1 MTRFEA
7 FLDTFF
13 NASVMQ
19 RYLPNIIEGF
29 FITCGIATLVV
40 ISGLAL
46 GLALAVLRSYRFR
59 LINVL
64 IVIFVDLLR
73 ALPPLVLI
81 LILYFGLPN
90 LGLTLSGFVVLWLVL
105 TLVLAAFAEEIF
117 WAGIL
122 SVDQGQWAAARS
134 TGLGFFQTLTY
145 VILPQA
151 IRLTIAPLTNRTIA
165 ITKNTALGMVIGV
178 GELLNQAT
186 TAQSFAGNATP
197 LLMATVAYLILF
209 IPVVYLGRWIETR
222 FAWRRA

>member
-13 NASVMQ
+13 NVAVMQ
-19 RYLPNIIEGF
+19 RYLPDILSGF
-29 FITCGIATLVV
+29 LVTCGIAILVV
-40 ISGLAL
+40 LTGLAIGVL
-46 GLALAVLRSYRFR
+46 LAVLRSYRFAWVNF
-59 LINVL
+59 LI
-64 IVIFVDLLR
+64 IVFVDLLR

-90 LGLTLSGFVVLWLVL
+90 LGLTLSGYVVLWLVL
-105 TLVLAAFAEEIF
+105 SLVLAAFAEEIF

-122 SVDQGQWAAARS
+122 SVDAGQWLAARS
-134 TGLGFFQTLTY
+134 AGLGFFQTMIY
-145 VILPQA
+145 IILPQA
-151 IRLTIAPLTNRTIA
+151 VRLTIAPLTNRTIA

-197 LLMATVAYLILF
+197 LMMATIAYLILF
-209 IPVVYLGRWIETR
+209 VPVVYAGRWIETR
-222 FAWRRA
+222 YAWRRA